1 MIKKFGELL
10 KKFEVWMQTEIPVG
24 RVSENDATGRTWFL
38 SSVEYT
44 KTLKLKDL
52 REFTDR
58 SDLNKE
64 FVKRYL
70 NTEVKSAKGISALKV
85 EISALYSFNKCFVQR
100 YKGRLHYYRDDL
112 SQKGVRNMASCA
124 QSQAMFE
131 EFDKNM
137 T

>member
-24 RVSENDATGRTWFL
+24 RVAENDATGRTWFL

-44 KTLKLKDL
+44 KTLKLQDL

-58 SDLNKE
+58 SDLNRE
-64 FVKRYL
+64 FVQRYL
-70 NTEVKSAKGISALKV
+70 NADVKSAKGISALKV

-112 SQKGVRNMASCA
+112 SQKGIRNMASCA
-124 QSQAMFE
+124 QAQSMFE